1 MRLLVRDITKEN
13 DPNIVSE
20 LDINSS
26 DIIPQ
31 VGDKISHH
39 VKKTGFQGSELHA
52 VRTFDVV
59 RRDFYIGDVKSSRPH
74 LSIDLDVKNDGTE
87 VDN

>member
-1 MRLLVRDITKEN
+1 MNILVRDITKKT
-13 DPNIVSE
+13 DPKVICE
-20 LDINSS
+20 LKVNSN

-31 VGDKISHH
+31 VGDKLSHH

-59 RRDFYIGDVKSSRPH
+59 RRDFYIGDVNSQRPH
-74 LSIDLDVKNDGTE
+74 LSVDLEVRNDGTE
-87 VDN
+87 VNS